1 VQVGGMLSGGVQL
14 RGLSGGERKRLA
26 IACGVVARPSLV
38 FLDEPTSGLDS
49 FAALNVVLFLKNMA
63 SQSSG
68 TLIASLHQPRSAI
81 WGQLDQVGLAGVASC
96 LLVWEAGWSGLVRVA
111 ALLINQ
117 AALSPINHWQPAF

>member
-1 VQVGGMLSGGVQL
+1 MLSGGVQL

-68 TLIASLHQPRSAI
+68 TLIVSLHQPRSAI
-81 WGQLDQVGLAGVASC
+81 WGQLDQVGLAEVLCLTGAVLGARGV
-96 LLVWEAGWSGLVRVA
+96 G
-111 ALLINQ
+111 
-117 AALSPINHWQPAF
+117 